1 LIELMVALAIVA
13 TVTTMVFAVGQR
25 RREVAQL
32 SNAILDVRALFAYAR
47 QEALA
52 SGRDVVV
59 MVFPDQATGGGG
71 TGRFVVFRDTPGTFF
86 SAAAPVNFGAYDPVI
101 KGGFSGGF
109 GPAIP
114 NSDILEVLDLGN
126 GINVGPAT
134 GQGAGRQL
142 LAPFARLMLDSD
154 CTFCGAAPRRGA
166 VVFDYNGRARFYTGV
181 GQPIGGA
188 VGGSLTMVSTSQP
201 GELRTLAVLAGTG
214 ALQTINYKLP

>member
-1 LIELMVALAIVA
+1 MVSLAIVA
-13 TVTTMVFAVGQR
+13 AVTTMVFAVGQR

-59 MVFPDQATGGGG
+59 MVFPDQATGDGG
-71 TGRFVVFRDTPGTFF
+71 TGRLIVLRDNVGKFF
-86 SAAAPVNFGAYDPVI
+86 TVGAPVNFGGYDPVV

-109 GPAIP
+109 GAAIP
-114 NSDILEVLDLGN
+114 EGDILEVLDMGR
-126 GINVGPAT
+126 GISIGPVT
-134 GQGAGRQL
+134 GQGAGQQL
-142 LAPFARLMLDSD
+142 QAPFNLPLDAD
-154 CTFCGAAPRRGA
+154 CTFCSGPPRRGA
-166 VVFDYNGRARFYTGV
+166 VVFDYNGRARFYTGM

-188 VGGSLTMVSTSQP
+188 GGSLTMVSTSQP

-214 ALQTINYKLP
+214 ALRTINYKLP